1 VPIVAPGD
9 QSGLSLG
16 FESSGTVEI
25 ATYRDGE
32 RTGATTEPFRT
43 TFMLSRPTG
52 GRWLTMGTLPYGE
65 RTLQTHA

>member
-1 VPIVAPGD
+1 VAPGD

-16 FESSGTVEI
+16 FEARGTVEVG
-25 ATYRDGE
+25 TYEDGE
-32 RTGATTEPFRT
+32 EVGTTTEPFRT

-65 RTLQTHA
+65 RTLDTHA